1 MSSKTLERR
10 SGIAIWRQI
19 ADELRNEIATNI
31 SVQNNRLPSETTLAK
46 RFEVNRHTVRA
57 ALNALAKEGI
67 VESRQ
72 GQGTFVRARKRISYP
87 IGKRTRFSDGIGNQ
101 VQTTRGRLLN
111 LSIDQATPEIASAL
125 YIVPSS
131 KVICLE
137 TLSDADDMPL
147 SRSTSWFCAKQFP
160 DIGTAYQQTG
170 SITKALNQCGIVDY
184 LRQSTEI
191 EAHHATM
198 ADTEHLQLSPGAIVL
213 VTKAVNSD
221 MEGNPIQFSTTRFA
235 ADRVSLAIINA

>member
-19 ADELRNEIATNI
+19 ADELRNEIATGI
-31 SVQNNRLPSETTLAK
+31 AIQNNRLPSETTLAK
-46 RFEVNRHTVRA
+46 RFDVNRHTVRA

-101 VQTTRGRLLN
+101 VQTTRGRLLS

-125 YIVPSS
+125 YIAPGS

-147 SRSTSWFCAKQFP
+147 SRSTSWFCAKRFP
-160 DIGTAYQQTG
+160 DIGTAYQQSG
-170 SITKALNQCGIVDY
+170 SITKALTQCGIADY

-213 VTKAVNSD
+213 VTQAINSD